1 MRIIYCRGFTAALY
15 DYSYLK
21 KCTLVEI
28 YILPGKNINSLSW
41 YFFQLWFDVES
52 FSNKWEPLP
61 LEESS
66 IFDSESSLDSDFDL
80 SYGDNF
86 LYSVEPVEEKDSS
99 LFCELPYHEI
109 PLQLQV
115 TNGEILTTEK
125 WPSDQSTVETRCELE
140 DVEMTTV
147 VQDYKT
153 VQKSSESTQTEDE
166 INITTVN
173 LAIVKTEPNVK
184 TTSCKSKISDQAG
197 STSVSAKANMNS
209 SKANINAN
217 SSKEQAIAT
226 SPSQSPKAKRA
237 LARTHKCTYEG
248 CNKSYTKSSHL
259 KAHQRTHTGE
269 KPYQCN
275 WKDCCWRF
283 ARSDELTRHY
293 RKHTGVKPFKCST
306 CDRSFSRSDH
316 LSLHM
321 KRHY

>member
-1 MRIIYCRGFTAALY
+1 M
-15 DYSYLK
+15 
-21 KCTLVEI
+21 
-28 YILPGKNINSLSW
+28 
-41 YFFQLWFDVES
+41 ES
-52 FSNKWEPLP
+52 FSTKWEPLP

-66 IFDSESSLDSDFDL
+66 IFDSESSLDSDFEL
-80 SYGDNF
+80 SYGDSF
-86 LYSVEPVEEKDSS
+86 LYSVEPAVEEKYKDSS
-99 LFCELPYHEI
+99 LFCDFPYAEI

-115 TNGEILTTEK
+115 TNGEILSSEK
-125 WPSDQSTVETRCELE
+125 WSTEHSGGTRACEME

-147 VQDYKT
+147 IEDFKT
-153 VQKSSESTQTEDE
+153 VQKSSESTQTDDE
-166 INITTVN
+166 VITTTTPTV
-173 LAIVKTEPNVK
+173 VKSEPSIKISN
-184 TTSCKSKISDQAG
+184 TKSKITEST
-197 STSVSAKANMNS
+197 TSVSAKANLNTSKSNTNS
-209 SKANINAN
+209 NAN
-217 SSKEQAIAT
+217 KDKELNV

-293 RKHTGVKPFKCST
+293 RKHTGVKPFKCPT